1 MFVWKAVL
9 LLLLTAGRAVA
20 AAPELALSVENGK
33 VSYDRSL
40 PRIDCNGADAAG
52 CTKAQIYMDSPR
64 FVYDAQGNIA
74 KVYLK
79 FGLRNI
85 TVYIL
90 SSIPKGSCEFDLTL
104 KHELTHVA
112 VARKVVKRYAAEIAK
127 ALLAKLDEGTA
138 SPYQISKM
146 IDRYRRQM
154 IAEKNKQDRLMDAPG
169 AVVYQWEQCLK

>member
-1 MFVWKAVL
+1 MRVFKMVL
-9 LLLLTAGRAVA
+9 LLFSLTGRVFA
-20 AAPELALSVENGK
+20 ASPELSLSVENGK
-33 VSYDRSL
+33 ITYNRSL
-40 PRIDCNGADAAG
+40 PQIDCNGVDAAG
-52 CTKAQIYMDSPR
+52 CTEAQIYMDAPR
-64 FVYDAQGNIA
+64 FSYDANGDIA
-74 KVYLK
+74 RIDLK

-90 SSIPKGSCEFDLTL
+90 SSILKGSCEFDLTL

-112 VARKVVKRYAAEIAK
+112 VARKVVKRYAAEISK

>member
-40 PRIDCNGADAAG
+40 P
-52 CTKAQIYMDSPR
+52 Q
-64 FVYDAQGNIA
+64 
-74 KVYLK
+74 VYLK

-90 SSIPKGSCEFDLTL
+90 SSIPKGSCEFDLVL

-112 VARKVVKRYAAEIAK
+112 VARKVVKRFAREISK
-127 ALLAKLDEGTA
+127 ALLATLDEGTA
-138 SPYQISKM
+138 SPYQIAKM
-146 IDRYRRQM
+146 IDRYHRQM
-154 IAEKNKQDRLMDAPG
+154 IEEKNRQDSLLDAPG
-169 AVVYQWEQCLK
+169 SVVYQWEQCLK

>member
-1 MFVWKAVL
+1 MRVFKMVL
-9 LLLLTAGRAVA
+9 LLFSLTGRAVA

-90 SSIPKGSCEFDLTL
+90 SSIPKGSCEFDLVL

-112 VARKVVKRYAAEIAK
+112 VARKVVKRFARE
-127 ALLAKLDEGTA
+127 
-138 SPYQISKM
+138 ISKM

>member
-52 CTKAQIYMDSPR
+52 CTKAQIYMDAPR

-90 SSIPKGSCEFDLTL
+90 SSIPKGSCEFDLVL

-112 VARKVVKRYAAEIAK
+112 VARKVVKHFAREISK
-127 ALLAKLDEGTA
+127 ALLATLDEGTA
-138 SPYQISKM
+138 SPYQIAKM
-146 IDRYRRQM
+146 IDRYHRQM
-154 IAEKNKQDRLMDAPG
+154 IEEKNRQDSLLDAPG
-169 AVVYQWEQCLK
+169 SVVYQWEQCLK